1 MKRQDIIIFLCLVL
15 GISLLYYFTGK
26 KHPESTSS
34 SRNLPENPATK
45 PSVKRDINPSTEAV
59 KIVKEVPISKE
70 VSPAGKLL
78 DPNAKLD
85 DSFRNQQQEI
95 ASKGY
100 GSFPPVDMEKM
111 NPNKEYLLNAL
122 KDPQNNPGAVS
133 IVGKREKFNLEEYK
147 QDPLKYLNT
156 VAPGRAFDCAQAA
169 EGVKPIQQVGE
180 ASLRVKQNES
190 ITLQAKG
197 LSNMPISFT
206 VFDGGIFEQNGLN
219 SITLQA
225 DASGLVSVE
234 YIPTSGVINQVRIRA
249 ASPVNSGTLEWI
261 VNVSLPDSDTDEEN
275 QN

>member
-1 MKRQDIIIFLCLVL
+1 MKKSDLIVSIVVFTVFGVC
-15 GISLLYYFTGK
+15 YYFVSKG
-26 KHPESTSS
+26 SS
-34 SRNLPENPATK
+34 NVAVSSALPENPTVK
-45 PSVKRDINPSTEAV
+45 TFTKRDINPSTEAV

-122 KDPQNNPGAVS
+122 KDPQNNPGAIS

-147 QDPLKYLNT
+147 QDPQKYLNI

-261 VNVSLPDSDTDEEN
+261 VNVSLPDSNTDEKN